1 MNTDIEDEISES
13 FLEEE
18 AFKTGIQKI
27 GEILSGEIKLIRT
40 ILISCLTVI
49 IICIL
54 LYFNY
59 ILIGQFFTT
68 IFLSFIVSL
77 ALKPTKEKIINRI
90 TNHFQKE
97 KYFLIKCTAFR
108 IIQKIAIAIRYVID
122 QIIWLFRKIRTSE
135 TKIKIKENSTSKN
148 HTLRKSQL
156 FTQTHEV
163 DTINAN
169 LTIFN
174 NKNYLYLLCL
184 IYVVVFKLEFY
195 LSLTL
200 VFSYLFIDFVIRLL
214 IDIVFFAV
222 KKTNK
227 NSFFKYFIF
236 QQKTN
241 YELNDWMHSMISFII
256 ILFFSVII
264 LLIMGGSV
272 WLFYIDTKSV
282 VNYVRNNSDY
292 MNYFKTI
299 LPDNFKEYYD
309 GENLNYFHNSKVY
322 VHLKSFEV
330 FVNSALEEQLGNN
343 TESIR
348 GNYTLYDI
356 SNNLVKFIKDPL
368 DIVNSHNK
376 HGFNLDSYVKNNQK
390 LQLIDFN
397 FEPCQKYDKEIVYT
411 IISYTEIEYLK
422 RLYCG
427 TRIFVDRYNLQFSL
441 SIFSKYLKRG
451 YKFFIKT
458 FQLIA
463 ETFFL
468 NALNFSLE
476 LINSIMLI
484 ILFYSCLFN
493 FLKVKDDF
501 IMDLLKFLPYPKKQI
516 DKIHRSFHNSI
527 QGVFVSTLEIF
538 LYHTLLTWLIFDFC
552 NIRFVFIFSIISG
565 IITLLPVITP
575 WMILIP
581 GNFLNFIDNEF
592 NLIKII
598 LFNLSYYLLIN
609 FVDADIYKKNVK
621 KSDPYF
627 TGLSFVMGMYTFGLK
642 GFIYGPVLLCVSIT
656 VIDIIKILIKFK

>member
-1 MNTDIEDEISES
+1 MNTDIEDDISENLMEDET
-13 FLEEE
+13 FR
-18 AFKTGIQKI
+18 TGIQKI
-27 GEILSGEIKLIRT
+27 GEMLSGEIKLIRT

-68 IFLSFIVSL
+68 IFLSLIVSL
-77 ALKPTKEKIINRI
+77 ALKPTKEKILTRI
-90 TNHFQKE
+90 TNNLKKQ
-97 KYFLIKCTAFR
+97 KYFIIKCTAF
-108 IIQKIAIAIRYVID
+108 IILKNIVGGISYLID
-122 QIIWLFRKIRTSE
+122 KIIWLFRKIKRSE
-135 TKIKIKENSTSKN
+135 IKIKESTVASKTN
-148 HTLRKSQL
+148 TQKKSSSYAY
-156 FTQTHEV
+156 EV
-163 DTINAN
+163 DTLNNVN
-169 LTIFN
+169 LTVFN

-184 IYVVVFKLEFY
+184 VYVVVFKLEFY

-200 VFSYLFIDFVIRLL
+200 VFSYLFLDFLVRLIIDVALFL
-214 IDIVFFAV
+214 I

-227 NSFFKYFIF
+227 NSFLKYMIF
-236 QQKTN
+236 QQKNN
-241 YELNDWMHSMISFII
+241 YEFNDWIHSLISFII
-256 ILFFSVII
+256 ILFFTVII
-264 LLIMGGSV
+264 LIILGGSM
-272 WLFYIDTKSV
+272 WLFYIDMKSV
-282 VNYVRNNSDY
+282 VDYVRNNSDY

-299 LPDNFKEYYD
+299 LPENFKEYYE
-309 GENLNYFHNSKVY
+309 GENLNYFYNSKVY

-330 FVNSALEEQLGNN
+330 FVNSALEEQFAN
-343 TESIR
+343 TTETFR
-348 GNYTLYDI
+348 GNYTLYEI
-356 SNNLVKFIKDPL
+356 SNNLMNFIKDPTL
-368 DIVNSHNK
+368 IVNNHN
-376 HGFNLDSYVKNNQK
+376 FNKFQNPGYSQDGTNNN
-390 LQLIDFN
+390 L
-397 FEPCQKYDKEIVYT
+397 PVST
-411 IISYTEIEYLK
+411 IIEDGCLKYNEEILSRILSYLESEYFQK
-422 RLYCG
+422 LYCG
-427 TRIFVDRYNLQFSL
+427 LRIVIDRFNLKFSL
-441 SIFSKYLKRG
+441 DIFTKYLKRG
-451 YKFFIKT
+451 YKFFLKT

-468 NALNFSLE
+468 NALSFSIE

-493 FLKVKDDF
+493 FLKMKDDF
-501 IMDLLKFLPYPKKQI
+501 IFDLLKFLPYPQKHI

-527 QGVFVSTLEIF
+527 QGVFVSSVEIF

-552 NIRFVFIFSIISG
+552 NIRFVFIFSIMSG

-592 NLIKII
+592 SLIKIT

-609 FVDADIYKKNVK
+609 FVDSDIYKKNVK